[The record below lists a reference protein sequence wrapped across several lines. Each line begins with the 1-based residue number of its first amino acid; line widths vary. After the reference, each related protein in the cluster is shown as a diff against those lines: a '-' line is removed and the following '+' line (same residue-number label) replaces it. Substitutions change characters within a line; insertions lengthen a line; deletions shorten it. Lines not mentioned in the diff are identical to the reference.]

1 MKEISA
7 EELKNKIDKGERL
20 TIVDVREPHEAF
32 ISDPDIDKISIP
44 YNDLSGR
51 IEELNKED
59 TVVCICRSGNS
70 STDACKL
77 LKKHGFNNTC
87 SLAGGINEW
96 AKKIDP
102 SLPVY

>member
-7 EELKNKIDKGERL
+7 EELKKKINNGEPL
-20 TIVDVREPHEAF
+20 TVVDVREPHEAY
-32 ISDPDIDKISIP
+32 ISDPDIDKLSIP
-44 YNDLSGR
+44 FDDLPGR
-51 IEELNKED
+51 LDELNKEA
-59 TVVCICRSGNS
+59 TIVCICRSGNS
-70 STDACKL
+70 SADACKL
-77 LKKHGFNNTC
+77 LDKKGFKDTL